1 MTSSSSSSPEISA
14 ATKAEPQDRFSYKHA
29 THDEVL
35 EDLSSR
41 FILNLPDEELASLE
55 RICFQV
61 EQAHWFYEDFIR
73 EENPKFPSLPLKKF
87 SAMLFHACP
96 LLHQWSHDHEQAF
109 NTFMQ
114 YKTRVPVCGAIMLND
129 TWEKCVLV
137 KGWKSSSGWGF
148 PKGKI
153 NEDEPAHS
161 CAIREVLEETGY
173 NLTSQINKDDVI
185 EMSIKEQKISLYIV
199 PGVSE
204 DYPFKTKTR
213 KEISKIEWFKLTDLP
228 TWKRN
233 KAAPGKFYL
242 ISPFIGALKA
252 FINERKPRAQPRKG
266 PKLKKAIQN
275 ANHTPR
281 KDPPPHVPYHDATQE
296 SSSQSS
302 SVDNGD
308 PHTPS
313 PQYSTAAPSHVVHD
327 GFAQA
332 AIESESLDPHFAR
345 LLSSLSLSAAAAVN
359 GKDAVEPPLSIK
371 TSEPVREP
379 STPVPVTASSS
390 GSQSLPMPANSDW
403 SSSAPAPPSDQSE
416 EVVLPVITEIKSQVQ
431 SLQPRTSFQ
440 SPSPLILSPR
450 ANGTSSVAE
459 QRPTA
464 GSDASAAATSP
475 THSVASL
482 RALGSRRTS
491 STADISPY
499 LARSSEVP
507 GSAKRLK
514 QLALLESVADESA
527 RMMLSHRPTPPMA
540 NARPAMHS
548 SHYPLPP
555 ASVPPPPVFPHDPMQ
570 VLYSSGQQQ
579 PQPPMHGFHG
589 MPQDPFQ
596 VRPWTSQAFH
606 RGPMHPPGPG
616 PSSMSMTQ
624 GQLLALMNNGPRG
637 TPMPGMPHAYGVPP
651 MHGPPP
657 RPFYGPPTGLAGG
670 PPSGPYPGP
679 ARAGPPPPL
688 RTGFGLGAGP
698 LSAPAVSPGFP
709 VHNPAL
715 LSILNGGRAGQ

>member
-1 MTSSSSSSPEISA
+1 MSSSNSSSPEISSSSA
-14 ATKAEPQDRFSYKHA
+14 INTTEPQSSFSYKHA

-153 NEDEPAHS
+153 NEDEPAHC

-173 NLTSQINKDDVI
+173 NLASQINKNDVI
-185 EMSIKEQKISLYIV
+185 EMSIREQKISLYIV

-266 PKLKKAIQN
+266 PKLKKPIQN
-275 ANHTPR
+275 GASHTR

-327 GFAQA
+327 GFAQS
-332 AIESESLDPHFAR
+332 AIDSESLDPHFAR
-345 LLSSLSLSAAAAVN
+345 LLSSLSLSAVAAAN
-359 GKDAVEPPLSIK
+359 GKEAEQPPLSIK
-371 TSEPVREP
+371 TTVPEP
-379 STPVPVTASSS
+379 STPLPVTASSS
-390 GSQSLPMPANSDW
+390 GSQQPPASDW
-403 SSSAPAPPSDQSE
+403 SSSAPATVPEEPSQDP
-416 EVVLPVITEIKSQVQ
+416 VPPVITEDKPIQPLSLQPH

-450 ANGTSSVAE
+450 TNGAE
-459 QRPTA
+459 QRSAA
-464 GSDASAAATSP
+464 GSDAPASATSS
-475 THSVASL
+475 TQSVASL

-527 RMMLSHRPTPPMA
+527 RMLLSHRSPVPAPA
-540 NARPAMHS
+540 NACARPAMHNNVP
-548 SHYPLPP
+548 HYPLPP
-555 ASVPPPPVFPHDPMQ
+555 ASVPPPPYDPTQ
-570 VLYSSGQQQ
+570 VLYSSGQHEH
-579 PQPPMHGFHG
+579 PHQPPPPPGFNNGLH
-589 MPQDPFQ
+589 PVQDPFQ

-606 RGPMHPPGPG
+606 RGPMHPAG

-624 GQLLALMNNGPRG
+624 GQLLGLMNGPRG
-637 TPMPGMPHAYGVPP
+637 TPMPAPPPPQHGYGGPA
-651 MHGPPP
+651 MHGAPRGYFPPA
-657 RPFYGPPTGLAGG
+657 LA
-670 PPSGPYPGP
+670 PY
-679 ARAGPPPPL
+679 RAGPPAAPL
-688 RTGFGLGAGP
+688 RGGFGVPPP
-698 LSAPAVSPGFP
+698 LSAPAMSPGFP
-709 VHNPAL
+709 ANPAL
-715 LSILNGGRAGQ
+715 LSILNGSRT